1 MVSIMMRM
9 IIDINI
15 LMVRLMKKFLYFFII
30 LICTLSLLAGCGI
43 NDKGDYEA
51 DLVSYAAF
59 KNTID
64 SLDSSDF
71 AAYVSGIS
79 QAVEDFDCSTDEC
92 MQLKQDFVKIA
103 GLLESYQ
110 VSLDSDALD
119 DSAYEDLDSRM
130 EELTASAQEH
140 TNALRTAAED
150 AGVKKKFIRNLD

>member
-1 MVSIMMRM
+1 MVSTMMRM

-30 LICTLSLLAGCGI
+30 LTCTLSLIAGCGI
-43 NDKGDYEA
+43 NKSDYEA
-51 DLVSYAAF
+51 DLVSYASF
-59 KNTID
+59 KNTIN

-92 MQLKQDFVKIA
+92 MQLKQDFVKMA
-103 GLLESYQ
+103 GLLASYQ
-110 VSLDSDALD
+110 ASLDSDALD

-140 TNALRTAAED
+140 ANTLRTAAED